1 MMSPHFEETTQS
13 LIKNSDSFS
22 LACWFSLPFHQ
33 GLRVSF
39 KILDAKIKW
48 KKKKYPRG
56 IQKKRKSAGVLGFDL
71 VFKITVMVGTESG
84 CYHVQQIRISSTG
97 FSTTMTT
104 KHTISREIWT
114 RSYFSVDPHWYLG
127 IRTVVTVI
135 NLEIMELCKSEVGE
149 NFFWIQ
155 NEEGEGR
162 EAFQWH
168 LFCFI
173 IKSNKQ
179 PFESNCTI
187 TIFTKRKSFM
197 LLITRERD
205 AVLKFSS
212 KIALFLKITGRI
224 SFWRF
229 YINPKKKKNHK
240 SCSFPK
246 VFFLCFTFLIIIMT
260 LVCTGS

>member
-1 MMSPHFEETTQS
+1 
-13 LIKNSDSFS
+13 
-22 LACWFSLPFHQ
+22 
-33 GLRVSF
+33 
-39 KILDAKIKW
+39 
-48 KKKKYPRG
+48 
-56 IQKKRKSAGVLGFDL
+56 
-71 VFKITVMVGTESG
+71 MVGTESG

-229 YINPKKKKNHK
+229 YINPKKKITKVVPSLK
-240 SCSFPK
+240 FSFYALP
-246 VFFLCFTFLIIIMT
+246 F
-260 LVCTGS
+260 